1 MSSTNRS
8 DARLSHISD
17 YYVTPVDKITEFL
30 NVFCKYENIFTMDN
44 VRILDPCSGGD
55 PKNGMSY
62 PIALNLLSISDID
75 TVDIREDS
83 QAQIKGDYLTLDL
96 KGKYD
101 VIITNPPFN
110 ISKDIILKALDDV
123 KEGGFVIMLL
133 RLNYFG
139 GKVRQDL
146 WTNHMPKYC
155 FVPLFLLYAK
165 IVHLITIFYKKIR
178 EVKFTPLLHIILFNF
193 QQELVVW

>member
-30 NVFCKYENIFTMDN
+30 NVFCKYENVFTRDN
-44 VRILDPCSGGD
+44 VKILDPCSGGD
-55 PKNGMSY
+55 SKNGMSY
-62 PIALNLLSISDID
+62 PIALNLLNVTGVD

-110 ISKDIILKALDDV
+110 VSKDIILKALNDV
-123 KEGGFVIMLL
+123 KDNGFVIMLL

-155 FVPLFLLYAK
+155 FVHNK
-165 IVHLITIFYKKIR
+165 RIS
-178 EVKFTPLLHIILFNF
+178 FTDNGKTDSIEYCHIEKQKGHTPEFTKL
-193 QQELVVW
+193 QVLVEN

>member
-30 NVFCKYENIFTMDN
+30 NVFCKYENVFPRDN
-44 VRILDPCSGGD
+44 VKILDPCSGGD
-55 PKNGMSY
+55 SKNCMSY
-62 PIALNLLSISDID
+62 PIALNLLNVTGVD

-110 ISKDIILKALDDV
+110 VSKDIILKALNDV
-123 KEGGFVIMLL
+123 KDNGFVIMLL

-155 FVPLFLLYAK
+155 FVHNK
-165 IVHLITIFYKKIR
+165 RIS
-178 EVKFTPLLHIILFNF
+178 FTDNGKTDSIEYCHMVWQKGHTPEFTKL
-193 QQELVVW
+193 QVLVEN

>member
-30 NVFCKYENIFTMDN
+30 NVFCKYENVFTRNN
-44 VRILDPCSGGD
+44 VKILDPCSGGD

-62 PIALNLLSISDID
+62 PIALNLLNVVDID

-83 QAQIKGDYLTLDL
+83 QAQIKGDYLALDL
-96 KGKYD
+96 KDKYD

-110 ISKDIILKALDDV
+110 VSKDIILKALDDV
-123 KEGGFVIMLL
+123 KDGGFVIMLL

-146 WTNHMPKYC
+146 WTNYMPKYC
-155 FVPLFLLYAK
+155 FVHNK
-165 IVHLITIFYKKIR
+165 RIS
-178 EVKFTPLLHIILFNF
+178 FTDNGKTDSIEYCHMVWQKGYNPEFTKL
-193 QQELVVW
+193 QVLVEN